1 MIEILIG
8 AVAIVLMTLFML
20 GVSYIVDTIGIESII
35 IIALFLLISYAMGCI
50 ILSVK

>member
-8 AVAIVLMTLFML
+8 AVVIVLMTLFIL
-20 GVSYIVDTIGIESII
+20 GVLYIVDTLGIEYII
-35 IIALFLLISYAMGCI
+35 IIALFLLMSYVVGCA